1 MNHPREGRVAV
12 ITGASSG
19 LGRETAYQLAE
30 RGARVVLAARREDEL
45 ERTAKGCRERGGEA
59 LVVPTDVTHADAMQ
73 QLATAAVEHWG
84 RIDAWINNAGVTAF
98 SLIDEGGED
107 DLADHRRVIETN
119 LFGAIHGVRAVVPI
133 FRRQRRGTLVNVGS
147 LLSKVGNPFVP
158 SYVMSKF
165 ALNGLSEALR
175 VELAEYPD
183 IEVCT
188 LFPYAIDTPH
198 FQSGANGIG
207 RQISA
212 MPPVQ
217 SPEEVARALVGLVEH
232 PRRQRFVPRVA
243 ELGLVI
249 HRLAPRTSERL
260 LLRALRRF
268 HLGEDEPPRAG
279 NLYRPA
285 AEPGAV
291 HGRRPPRIGMPSFIA
306 WSVRELFRIE
316 IQAIAQRLARW
327 HRSTTTP

>member
-1 MNHPREGRVAV
+1 MEHPREERVAV

-19 LGRETAYQLAE
+19 LGRETAYQLAG
-30 RGARVVLAARREDEL
+30 RHTRVVLAARREDEL
-45 ERTAKGCRERGGEA
+45 ERTAEGCRERGGEA
-59 LVVPTDVTHADAMQ
+59 LVVPTDVTNADAVQ
-73 QLATAAVEHWG
+73 RLATAAVEHWG
-84 RIDAWINNAGVTAF
+84 RIDAWINNAGVTSFA
-98 SLIDEGGED
+98 LIDEGE
-107 DLADHRRVIETN
+107 LADHRRVIETN

-158 SYVMSKF
+158 SYVISKF

-183 IEVCT
+183 IEICT

-198 FQSGANGIG
+198 FQTGANAIG
-207 RQISA
+207 RRISA

-217 SPEEVARALVGLVEH
+217 SPEVVARALVGLIEH

-243 ELGLVI
+243 ELGLVV
-249 HRLAPRTSERL
+249 HRLAPRTTERL

-268 HLGEDEPPRAG
+268 HLGEDEAPRRG
-279 NLYRPA
+279 NLYRPV
-285 AEPGAV
+285 AEAGAV
-291 HGRRPPRIGMPSFIA
+291 HGRRPPRIGLPAFIA
-306 WSVRELFRIE
+306 WSARELLRIE
-316 IQAIAQRLARW
+316 IQAIAHRLRRW
-327 HRSTTTP
+327 HGTTTTP

>member
-1 MNHPREGRVAV
+1 MVAV

-30 RGARVVLAARREDEL
+30 RHARVVLAARREDEL
-45 ERTAKGCRERGGEA
+45 ERTAEGCRERGGEA
-59 LVVPTDVTHADAMQ
+59 LVVPTDVTHADAVRR
-73 QLATAAVEHWG
+73 LATAAVDEWG
-84 RIDAWINNAGVTAF
+84 RIDVWVNNAGVTSFA
-98 SLIDEGGED
+98 LIDEGDDG

-119 LFGAIHGVRAVVPI
+119 LFGAIHGARAVVPI

-158 SYVMSKF
+158 SYVISKF

-198 FQSGANGIG
+198 FQTGANDIG
-207 RQISA
+207 RRISA

-217 SPEEVARALVGLVEH
+217 SPEKVARALVALIER
-232 PRRQRFVPRVA
+232 PRRQRFVPRLA
-243 ELGLVI
+243 ELGLVV
-249 HRLAPRTSERL
+249 HRVAPRTTERL

-268 HLGEDEPPRAG
+268 HLGEDEPPKEG

-306 WSVRELFRIE
+306 WSARELLRIE
-316 IQAIAQRLARW
+316 LQAIGQRLRRW
-327 HRSTTTP
+327 HGSTTTP

>member
-1 MNHPREGRVAV
+1 MSHPREGLVAV

-30 RGARVVLAARREDEL
+30 RGARLVLAARRADQL
-45 ERTAKGCRERGGEA
+45 ERTAAGCRERGGEA
-59 LVVPTDVTHADAMQ
+59 LVVPTDVTHEDAVQ
-73 QLATAAVEHWG
+73 QLATAAIEHFG
-84 RIDAWINNAGVTAF
+84 RIDAWVNNAGVTTFAP
-98 SLIDEGGED
+98 IDEG

-119 LFGAIHGVRAVVPI
+119 LFGAIHGARAVVPI

-158 SYVMSKF
+158 SYVISKF
-165 ALNGLSEALR
+165 ALGGLSEALR

-198 FQSGANGIG
+198 FQTGGNDIG
-207 RQISA
+207 RRISA

-217 SPEEVARALVGLVEH
+217 SPEKVARALVGLIEH
-232 PRRQRFVPRVA
+232 PRRQRFVPRIA
-243 ELGLVI
+243 ELGLVV
-249 HRLAPRTSERL
+249 HRLAPRTTERL

-268 HLGEDEPPRAG
+268 HVGEGEPPKEG

-291 HGRRPPRIGMPSFIA
+291 HGRRPPRISMPAFIA
-306 WSVRELFRIE
+306 WSARELLRIE
-316 IQAIAQRLARW
+316 IQSIGHRLRRW
-327 HRSTTTP
+327 QASTTTP